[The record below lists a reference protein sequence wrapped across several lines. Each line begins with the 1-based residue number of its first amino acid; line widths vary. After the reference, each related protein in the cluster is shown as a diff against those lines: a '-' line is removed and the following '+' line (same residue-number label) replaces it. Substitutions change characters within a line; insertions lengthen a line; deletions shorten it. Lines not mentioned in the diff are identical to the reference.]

1 MKKFYI
7 AIMATVI
14 CGMFFAVSTTAQNV
28 YVLSAAKYKALSDS
42 LELSTKGTAKTRAL
56 NPDNGR
62 RAFHATAGASYSFGA
77 DCPAGS
83 FSLGYQLGKNGGFE
97 FGAQAEAGRRYM
109 AEGYVK
115 QNLGVYTAENYVIP
129 ALKIG
134 IGACDQDQWAAA
146 QTDPSLSQGVGLAF
160 KSIRQMKFCASAE
173 FCLKL
178 KPTRKEP
185 RFYMEAFGGYRIT
198 PYWGKELASEKI
210 ASKNTDIYD
219 IELPVAK
226 KFGYA
231 FVGVR
236 LGWSFYRVK

>member
-1 MKKFYI
+1 MIALVAIIILSSIFAAPVYSQRVVILAPAKF
-7 AIMATVI
+7 
-14 CGMFFAVSTTAQNV
+14 
-28 YVLSAAKYKALSDS
+28 KALGDT
-42 LELSTKGTAKTRAL
+42 LEVSTKGRAKVRAL

-62 RAFHATAGASYSFGA
+62 RAFHITAGASYSFGA
-77 DCPAGS
+77 DCPAGN
-83 FSLGYQLGKNGGFE
+83 FSLGYQLGNNGGFE

-115 QNLGVYTAENYVIP
+115 QNLGIYTAENYVIP

-185 RFYMEAFGGYRIT
+185 RFYMEAFGGYRLT
-198 PYWGKELASEKI
+198 PYWGKELSSEKI
-210 ASKNTDIYD
+210 ASNNTGIYD
-219 IELPVAK
+219 VEVPMAK
-226 KFGYA
+226 KPGYGYL
-231 FVGVR
+231 GVR
-236 LGWSFYRVK
+236 FGLSLYRVK